1 MRPVPP
7 CGWIAPWRRSSL
19 PDLALPPAVE
29 DPSPAAQAWRT
40 AGLAAALFAIDPSG
54 LGGVVLR
61 AQVGPVRQRWTALF
75 RTLLPQ
81 DIPLRR
87 VPAGVSDDRLIGGLD
102 LTATLRSGRPVAERG
117 LLSEADGGV
126 LVLAMAERLSPSAA
140 ARIAV
145 ALDTGEVAV
154 ERDGLTARMPTR
166 FGVVAEDEGLA
177 EEAPPT
183 VLTERLGLHL
193 DLEGLSQRDLAD
205 WPFDLESVTAARKLL
220 PNVRAGGATLE
231 ALCATAVALGIASL
245 RAPLQALRAACA
257 AAALNGRTSVEEA
270 DSALAATLILAPRAT
285 RLPTPAEPEEPGET
299 DAETPAGEAEPRPED
314 PAAAKDDGE
323 AELSERVLDATAAAI
338 PKGLLDK
345 LKLAGQA
352 PRGPQT
358 TGAAG
363 AAKLSLDRG
372 RPIGARA
379 GRPRSGVRLNLVET
393 LRAAAPWQPLR
404 RAHTTGGKVAIR
416 AEDFRVTRFKQK
428 SETATVFAV
437 DASGSTA
444 FHRLAE
450 AKGAVELLLA
460 DCYVRRD
467 QVALL
472 AFRGTG
478 AELLL
483 PPTRSL
489 VRAKRALAALPGG
502 GGTPLAAAIESAS
515 ALGVTLLRRGI
526 TPLLVFLTDGQAN
539 IARDGRPGRQQ
550 AQADAEKAARHLASQ
565 RLSVLLVDTSPRPSE
580 KARALAAAMAALYL
594 PLPQADARKLDAA
607 VRATL
612 AR

>member
-1 MRPVPP
+1 MY
-7 CGWIAPWRRSSL
+7 GWTAPWRRSSL
-19 PDLALPPAVE
+19 PDLALPPLVE
-29 DPSPAAQAWRT
+29 APGPALQAWRN
-40 AGLAAALFAIDPSG
+40 AGLTAALFAINPTG

-61 AQVGPVRQRWTALF
+61 AQVGPACQRWMTFMRA
-75 RTLLPQ
+75 LLPQ
-81 DIPLRR
+81 DVPVRR
-87 VPAGVSDDRLIGGLD
+87 MPAGVPDDRLIGGLD

-117 LLSEADGGV
+117 LLAEADGGV
-126 LVLAMAERLSPSAA
+126 LLLAMAERLSPSAA

-154 ERDGLTARMPTR
+154 ERDGLTARMPAR

-193 DLEGLSQRDLAD
+193 DLAGISQRDLVD
-205 WPFDLESVTAARKLL
+205 WPFDVETVAAARRLL
-220 PNVRAGGATLE
+220 PDVEAGDGALE
-231 ALCATAVALGIASL
+231 ALCATAAALGIASL

-270 DSALAATLILAPRAT
+270 DIELAAALVLAPRAT
-285 RLPTPAEPEEPGET
+285 QVPMAEEPEESNEET
-299 DAETPAGEAEPRPED
+299 AAGEPETSPEEPATSNDEN
-314 PAAAKDDGE
+314 
-323 AELSERVLDATAAAI
+323 ELDLSDRVLEATTAAI
-338 PKGLLDK
+338 PRGLLDK
-345 LKLAGQA
+345 LKLTGQA

-363 AAKLSLDRG
+363 AAKASLNRG

-379 GRPRSGVRLNLVET
+379 GRPRSGIRLNLVET
-393 LRAAAPWQPLR
+393 LRAAAPWQQLR
-404 RAHTTGGKVAIR
+404 RTNTTDGRVAIR

-472 AFRGTG
+472 AFRGTT

-539 IARDGRPGRQQ
+539 IARDGQPGRQQ
-550 AQADAEKAARHLASQ
+550 AQADADKAARHLASQ
-565 RLSVLLVDTSPRPSE
+565 RLSALLVDTSPRPSD
-580 KARALAAAMAALYL
+580 KARTLAAAMEALYL

-612 AR
+612 AG